1 MVNVM
6 KKCGMAVLTMLMVAL
21 SLTAIAYSA
30 GEVEYRPGE
39 KGAENLFN
47 KGIGGPWVGGEP
59 FTSDLFKSDMVKA
72 DHKQIKKVQ
81 YPLASCQLMGYL
93 NVASGLIVASD
104 EGNSLKLNPG
114 PGCYPVYGCF
124 ENGKLI
130 GLFIDFRFGSS

>member
-1 MVNVM
+1 MVNAMRKYV
-6 KKCGMAVLTMLMVAL
+6 MAVLTVLLAAS
-21 SLTAIAYSA
+21 SLIAIASSA

-59 FTSDLFKSDMVKA
+59 FTSDLFKSGSRADFRPISCVK
-72 DHKQIKKVQ
+72 HPI
-81 YPLASCQLMGYL
+81 ASCQLMGYL
-93 NVASGLIVASD
+93 NTASGLIIASD

-124 ENGKLI
+124 DRGKLA
-130 GLFIDFRFGSS
+130 GLFIDFRMGAS

>member
-1 MVNVM
+1 MM
-6 KKCGMAVLTMLMVAL
+6 RKCGMAVLTMLMVAL
-21 SLTAIAYSA
+21 SLSAIAYSA

-59 FTSDLFKSDMVKA
+59 FTSDLFKSDMNKA
-72 DHKQIKKVQ
+72 GYKQIKKDP

-104 EGNSLKLNPG
+104 TGNSLKLNPG

-124 ENGKLI
+124 ENGKLV
-130 GLFIDFRFGSS
+130 GLFIDFRFVSA